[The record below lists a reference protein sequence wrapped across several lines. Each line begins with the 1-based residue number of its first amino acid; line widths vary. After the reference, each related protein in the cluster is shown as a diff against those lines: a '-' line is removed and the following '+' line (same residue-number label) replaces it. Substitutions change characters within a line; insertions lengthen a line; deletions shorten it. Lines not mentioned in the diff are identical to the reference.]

1 MNPKSSATHTSADRE
16 IVISRLLDAPR
27 ELVFRMFV
35 EAEHLSQW
43 WGPRGYT
50 NPVCELDVRP
60 GGTWRNVMRSPDGVE
75 IPTTFVYREI
85 VAPERIVYSSYNSAG
100 PAPGALTTLTF
111 DDHNGKTLLTI
122 SSVFS
127 SAADRDVTARMGHV
141 EGVNQS
147 LDRLAAV
154 LTGRRSK
161 VEGHEPISSELGI

>member
-1 MNPKSSATHTSADRE
+1 MNPKRSATPEHADRE

-27 ELVFRMFV
+27 ELVFQMFV
-35 EAEHLSQW
+35 EAEHLAQW

-60 GGTWRNVMRSPDGVE
+60 GGTWCNVMRSPDGVE

-85 VAPERIVYSSYNSAG
+85 VAPERIVYSSFGSGG

-111 DDHNGKTLLTI
+111 EDHNGKTLLTI
-122 SSVFS
+122 NSVFS
-127 SAADRDVTARMGHV
+127 SAADREATARMGHI

-147 LDRLAAV
+147 LERLAVA
-154 LTGRRSK
+154 LAGRRS
-161 VEGHEPISSELGI
+161 